1 MYKLFDYAG
10 ITFEVK
16 YTWDDDARTNMEI
29 VAVCVEGSTTDIWD
43 VLSDEVRDALFEKL
57 EESFCS

>member
-1 MYKLFDYAG
+1 MYKIFDSAG
-10 ITFEVK
+10 IRFSVK
-16 YTWDDDARTNMEI
+16 YTWEDDARTNMEI
-29 VAVCVEGSTTDIWD
+29 VAVYVEGSGTDIWD